1 MLSAGSTIAAV
12 LAAIAPLLEAFFNAF
27 GASLNDFLAR
37 KRAEQAAQ
45 DLGAAR
51 ATIDQQ
57 SRTIA
62 AQGAELEAQ
71 ADAPRSASDAIARL
85 EEGSA

>member
-1 MLSAGSTIAAV
+1 MLSGSTIAAV

-27 GASLNDFLAR
+27 GTSLNDYAGR
-37 KRAEQAAQ
+37 KRSEQTAQ

-57 SRTIA
+57 NRTIA
-62 AQGAELEAQ
+62 AQDAELAAQ
-71 ADAPRSASDAIARL
+71 ADAPRTAADAIARL